1 MIKNR
6 GFEVVKKYENH
17 EINLPKRMTKNAAGY
32 DIEAAEDT
40 HFAPGEIVLVPT
52 GLKSYMQDD
61 EVLYL
66 YNRSSFPKKRGLIL
80 LNAVGVIDADYYNN
94 SDNEGHIFVQMKNIF
109 EDEVKIGKGERIAQ
123 AVFAKILLAD
133 GDENAE
139 KNSRNGGFGSTK

>member
-1 MIKNR
+1 M
-6 GFEVVKKYENH
+6 
-17 EINLPKRMTKNAAGY
+17 
-32 DIEAAEDT
+32 
-40 HFAPGEIVLVPT
+40 
-52 GLKSYMQDD
+52 
-61 EVLYL
+61 
-66 YNRSSFPKKRGLIL
+66 

-109 EDEVKIGKGERIAQ
+109 EDEVKIGKGERVAQ